1 MSTSFESLAVLL
13 VLLPGFL
20 SSLVYN
26 ALQERR
32 EVSGL
37 RQFVEA
43 LAFAFCIDLFL
54 ASFGAWP
61 PRAPEHG
68 VDGLPQ
74 AAGSPLFLLSQ
85 AGLALCL
92 PAALSALVEHGLL
105 LRVARGLRITTRTGR
120 ASAWLDAFALSH
132 AHVELYFKDGDR
144 ILGWPVLY
152 SDSAEEGMI
161 YLQDPLR
168 VTEDGRHE
176 ELPAEGLF
184 CCNRA
189 ELKFLTFVHKRT
201 P

>member
-13 VLLPGFL
+13 VILPGFL
-20 SSLVYN
+20 ASLVYN

-43 LAFAFCIDLFL
+43 LAFAFGIDLIL
-54 ASFGAWP
+54 SSFGAGSP
-61 PRAPEHG
+61 GASVHG
-68 VDGLPQ
+68 IDGLPRSE
-74 AAGSPLFLLSQ
+74 GSLLLLAQ

-92 PAALSALVEHGLL
+92 PAACSALVEHGLL
-105 LRVARGLRITTRTGR
+105 LRVARGLRLTTRTGR
-120 ASAWLDAFALSH
+120 ASAWLDAFAFSP

-161 YLQDPLR
+161 YLQDPVR

-176 ELPAEGLF
+176 ELPAQGLF
-184 CCNRA
+184 CCNRS